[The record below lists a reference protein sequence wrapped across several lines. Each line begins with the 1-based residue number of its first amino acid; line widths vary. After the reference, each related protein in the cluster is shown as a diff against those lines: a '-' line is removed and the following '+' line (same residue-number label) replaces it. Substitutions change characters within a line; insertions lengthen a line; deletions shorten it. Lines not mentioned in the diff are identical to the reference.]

1 MLIPLA
7 VAAFLLAHAGIHVL
21 FLSPPPPATADGPA
35 WPFATASSWLVTRV
49 GVDQG
54 AIRDLAF
61 ALVAVIL
68 GAFALA
74 AIAAIG
80 FATASLWL
88 PAVVIGSM
96 SSIALL
102 AICFHPWLILG
113 VGIDVVLLTATLVVG
128 WVPASASIT

>member
-1 MLIPLA
+1 MLLPLA
-7 VAAFLLAHAGIHVL
+7 TAGFLLAHAGIHVL

-35 WPFATASSWLVTRV
+35 WPFATGSSWLVTRF
-49 GVDQG
+49 GVAKD

-68 GAFALA
+68 GGFALA
-74 AIAAIG
+74 ALVAIG
-80 FATASLWL
+80 LAPASLWL

-96 SSIALL
+96 ASIGLL

-113 VGIDVVLLTATLVVG
+113 VGIDVGLLYATLVVG
-128 WVPASASIT
+128 WVPTSASIT